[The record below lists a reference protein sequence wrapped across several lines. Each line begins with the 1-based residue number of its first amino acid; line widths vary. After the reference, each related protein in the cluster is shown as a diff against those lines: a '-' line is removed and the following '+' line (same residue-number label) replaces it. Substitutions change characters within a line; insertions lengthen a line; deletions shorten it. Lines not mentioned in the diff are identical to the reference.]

1 MSNATITKKD
11 AVQELVQITGED
23 AGEFEGLPL
32 KALVRLI
39 ASEKARVEA
48 QEDAKAKAEAAT
60 QSTGT
65 GTGRKRT
72 PKGPQ
77 YTKRA
82 RATRRWLLGDSEAM
96 VSQLAD
102 LMVMDPTLSE
112 EEARDMLGVE
122 SKQNGYVNAIRATI
136 RSLYS
141 HGALDPAYSA
151 ELFVALYEQE
161 ESE

>member
-1 MSNATITKKD
+1 MTQETLTKKT
-11 AVQELVQITGED
+11 AIEELIQITGD
-23 AGEFEGLPL
+23 DPKEFEGMPL
-32 KALVRLI
+32 KALVRLV

-48 QEDAKAKAEAAT
+48 QKEAAAKT
-60 QSTGT
+60 EAAKTTTG
-65 GTGRKRT
+65 GRKRQR
-72 PKGPQ
+72 KGPQ

-102 LMVMDPTLSE
+102 LIVMDPTLSE
-112 EEARDMLGVE
+112 EEARNMLGVE

-136 RSLYS
+136 RGLYNA
-141 HGALDPAYSA
+141 GALDPAYSA
-151 ELFVALYEQE
+151 ELFTALYETEE